1 MAKSKK
7 NISFFDKIR
16 YKYRLVIIND
26 DTFEQK
32 TSIKLSKFNI
42 YVWLGSFILLIVF
55 LVTIVIALT
64 DLKYFLPGVGK
75 LDVRQKLTEL
85 YSTQDSLIEEVNTR
99 NLWIKNVQDVLKGD
113 ISNIYVSNNVD
124 SDNLINPDTIDLN
137 YKPEEDIKLREEIET
152 QDEINKLNN
161 KISSSTFG
169 NNEEFFGNLDI
180 KINLI
185 SPIMKGVVLQSFSL
199 KDNHLGLDI
208 AGKEQ
213 EKIKAVYKGTVIL
226 SEWNPKT
233 GYVIA
238 IQHPNNL
245 ISFYKHNSV
254 NLKKIG
260 TFVEKGE
267 AIAIIGN
274 TGELSSGPHLHFELW
289 LNGQVQDPSKYVN
302 LEKLN

>member
-1 MAKSKK
+1 MDKDKK

-32 TSIKLSKFNI
+32 TSLKLSKFNI
-42 YVWLGSFILLIVF
+42 YVWVGTFVLLIVL
-55 LVTIVIALT
+55 LVTSIIAYT
-64 DLKYFLPGVGK
+64 DLKYYLPGVGK
-75 LDVRQKLTEL
+75 IEVRQKLKEL
-85 YSTQDSLIEEVNTR
+85 YYTQDSLIEEISTR
-99 NLWIKNVQDVLKGD
+99 NLWIGNMQDVLRGD
-113 ISNIYVSNNVD
+113 VSELTFENIED
-124 SDNLINPDTIDLN
+124 TTQTINPDSIDLN
-137 YKPEEDIKLREEIET
+137 YIPELDLQLRDEVET

-161 KISSSTFG
+161 KIVNSVFDDDS
-169 NNEEFFGNLDI
+169 FFGEISIKLNLM
-180 KINLI
+180 
-185 SPIMKGVVLQSFSL
+185 SPIEGVIVQSFSI
-199 KDNHLGLDI
+199 KNEHFGIDI

-213 EKIKAVYKGTVIL
+213 DKIKAIYRGTVII

-233 GYVIA
+233 GNVIA
-238 IQHPNNL
+238 IQHPNNM

-260 TFVEKGE
+260 TFVDKGD

-274 TGELSSGPHLHFELW
+274 TGELSSGPHLHFEIW
-289 LNGQVQDPSKYVN
+289 RNGQVQDPTKYIN